1 MASQKSDDDTSSD
14 NPSADSPSRYIPT
27 DTSCQTASLRTLQNQ
42 GNIPKPAQIN
52 WSNPRTDR
60 LVDWLEKHP
69 RRRYVLF
76 SDSTAVAKE
85 ENRDASR
92 STKHTKASL
101 HRRIARHV
109 FKNDSNVNLRIAVDH
124 HRQRFGSTGSGL
136 VAGDPSDALYNS
148 PIERVRAK
156 FPWWDRLSTFWRALP
171 KYNAKPATSAHGQ
184 DLSGKAMAVLFP
196 MRGDDEAF
204 QRGMN
209 SHFQGGGWDL
219 VEHEQ
224 DDGDGSSYQQ
234 QPSQHQALYQPSQHQ
249 APYQPSQ
256 QQQQQQLY
264 QPYQHQHQQQ
274 AAVYA

>member
-1 MASQKSDDDTSSD
+1 MASQNSDDDTSSD

-69 RRRYVLF
+69 KRRYVLF

-109 FKNDSNVNLRIAVDH
+109 FKNDSNVNLRIVVDH
-124 HRQRFGSTGSGL
+124 YRQRFGSGL
-136 VAGDPSDALYNS
+136 VAGDPSDALYDS
-148 PIERVRAK
+148 PIKRVRAK
-156 FPWWDRLSTFWRALP
+156 FPWWDRLSTFWRASP
-171 KYNAKPATSAHGQ
+171 KYDAKPATSAHGQ

-224 DDGDGSSYQQ
+224 DGGDGSSYQQ

-256 QQQQQQLY
+256 QQQQQHQAPY
-264 QPYQHQHQQQ
+264 QPSQQQ
-274 AAVYA
+274 QQQQ